1 MALSI
6 ADVKFSQALK
16 CISDHAGG
24 TVFALIYHAHAV
36 DFALHVDLLDQLGA
50 LSARF
55 M

>member
-16 CISDHAGG
+16 SISDI
-24 TVFALIYHAHAV
+24 VFALIYHAHAV